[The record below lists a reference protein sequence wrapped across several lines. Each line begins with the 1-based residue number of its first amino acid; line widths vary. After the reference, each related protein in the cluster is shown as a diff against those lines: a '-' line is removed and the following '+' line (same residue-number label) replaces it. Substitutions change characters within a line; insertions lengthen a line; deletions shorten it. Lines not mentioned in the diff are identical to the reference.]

1 MVKYAFISR
10 HKPTAEQLQLAATQ
24 GIELIHI
31 GDTNAFSVTPE
42 FVNSK
47 GYHFVG
53 VIVVHPSAALRLCK
67 HFRIGI
73 FENEF
78 RTPASQPQQFAAKAL
93 HLYDLYKAKPITPR
107 GE

>member
-10 HKPTAEQLQLAATQ
+10 HKPTVEQLLIALGE

-31 GDTNAFSVTPE
+31 GDTDAFSVTPE

-53 VIVVHPSAALRLCK
+53 AVVVHPSAALRLCK

-78 RTPASQPQQFAAKAL
+78 RTPAGQPQQFAAKAL
-93 HLYDLYKAKPITPR
+93 HIYDLTTPITPK